1 MLPIE
6 LMLPKP
12 ASCMSLIT
20 ASLQICNVSA
30 APSVEFV
37 HVMSIF
43 CNMDP
48 NSNAQRYVFVIIFKH
63 LNKGRIH
70 ENIKDMDVNM
80 RSNL

>member
-1 MLPIE
+1 
-6 LMLPKP
+6 
-12 ASCMSLIT
+12 MSLIT

-37 HVMSIF
+37 HVYVNILQYGSKF
-43 CNMDP
+43 
-48 NSNAQRYVFVIIFKH
+48 NAQRYVFVIIFKH